1 MAEPTEDRRG
11 WHGPLADLEQALD
24 AWGHAHPTA
33 TLADIEQAVDGQV
46 RVIRARI
53 IADLAGAVTP
63 ITACPTCGEALLP
76 RGSHTRTL
84 RTAGEQPLP
93 LTRQYATC
101 SGCGAGL
108 FPPG

>member
-1 MAEPTEDRRG
+1 MTEHRADCRG
-11 WHGPLADLEQALD
+11 WQAPLADLEQALD

-33 TLADIEQAVDGQV
+33 TLAEIEQAVDGQV
-46 RVIRARI
+46 RAIRARI

-63 ITACPTCGEALLP
+63 ITACPTCGEPLIQ
-76 RGSHTRTL
+76 RGTHTRTL
-84 RTAGEQPLP
+84 RTADEQLLP

-101 SGCGAGL
+101 SGCGTGL